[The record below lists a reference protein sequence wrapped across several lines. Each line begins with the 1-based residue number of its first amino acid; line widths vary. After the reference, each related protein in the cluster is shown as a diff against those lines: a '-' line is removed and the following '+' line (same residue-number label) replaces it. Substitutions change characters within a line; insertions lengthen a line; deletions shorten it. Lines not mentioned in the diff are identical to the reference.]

1 MTRVSI
7 PPREIPD
14 TCKEAVV
21 DGLLNNLAA
30 RAAGVGE
37 FYRTILL
44 ERPSGVL
51 VSGFIVPRPLEERDG
66 DEEANPIRISAHGL
80 DFQIGANNRDVPLQ
94 VRVQGSIYLR
104 ILPEA
109 FEVAPGGP
117 LYPRFPVLPEARA
130 ALRQRIRDGL
140 AALRAELNVQGNAV
154 YRHPDWSRRN
164 QEIRRAA
171 HAALGIPFENARD
184 AVPVEATQE
193 DEAETQ
199 DIDASAE
206 SEDSEAGS
214 GPLAPTTGLPPDAI
228 SEPINPPEKWI
239 RLDLELPGF
248 EFTADN
254 YPQAAQAATDALNA
268 AVQVRLAQW
277 FDLNDPTSF
286 GRCWGFRRNQKIRPS
301 DVQNWES
308 YLTRARTD
316 LRRVAPDFD
325 LRWSINIAPDA
336 LHTDRLTV
344 HVALEN
350 WTPLPSKVTFKELE
364 CSLFQVG
371 VSVALPKDVLKRLT
385 LDRVKPSYRYNA
397 YLNYPALGFNC
408 GVRLVNERACDLLMT
423 TWTPR
428 YVLPRIQP
436 RSVGV
441 ELRFSALATREG
453 LEALLPAIA
462 AYNAWLD
469 GARATPLD
477 RGSLGPIGPA
487 ERQAEEQK
495 LATDVAAWEAER
507 DAIDCG
513 LKLLLE
519 SARRWGGPGPQ
530 ADPRGVPFEAW
541 SAMNAAMVNVG
552 AGKYDAWRLFQ
563 AAFILA
569 MVPTFASRL
578 PSYQHYYH
586 GAVAE
591 HANAV
596 TLLYFATGGGKS
608 EAFMGLLLYVVLLDR
623 LRGKDR
629 GISTLMRYPLRLLTL
644 QQARRTMSVLAAG
657 EIERRR
663 RGYHGEPLSL
673 GFWVGGANTPNWH
686 SAPGVRDVPELGAK
700 PVSDE
705 PAICKV
711 APYANAREQWL
722 KLEQCPFCRSL
733 DHLMALRRA
742 PAAQGGVLGHYC
754 SNPECAWN
762 RQHQTSTP
770 LPFYIV
776 DEDIYGNAPTVLL
789 GTVDKLAVI
798 GQSFRTIRAVF
809 GMFGLAPFRNRATGM
824 LFNAVSRDDWSTA
837 ESRGHEPLFPAF
849 ADGTHAF
856 FDPFPS
862 LLIQDEAHLLEES
875 LGTFA
880 GLFESALEAALEELA
895 PTFGPDLCLE
905 PVTGARRRIKVVAA
919 SATVSEP
926 QRQMR
931 NLYQRERTIQ
941 FPYPGPDLYTSF
953 YSEPRLP
960 NAADPTNAARL
971 ALDDIEIKAHGART
985 YAAIVT
991 NGHRHTMAMAA
1002 VLGQYHLLITE
1013 LYEDLRSGDPE
1024 AEVRARAQLINWLS
1038 RSPLQARF
1046 RTALETCTANELL
1059 SLVDLHRIALTYVTN
1074 KKGGDQVIDTERSQF
1089 DKLHHK
1095 TGRSDQSLRTEL
1107 ISGAVSASQIQAI
1120 VRAAENRVPGGETFP
1135 DLSPR
1140 LRSIIATSAVSH
1152 GVDVEEFNAM
1162 FFAGL
1167 PSDIAEYIQ
1176 ASSRVGRTHAGFSLL
1191 VPAPQ
1196 RSRDRFVV
1204 EIFDIFHRFLE
1215 RMVLPAAIDRWAEKA
1230 IHRVIPSVM
1239 QAYLCG
1245 VTRFREISACR
1256 SNDKRNVP
1264 VFSRTEEVLLY
1275 LEDPQNRDRLIE
1287 FVVHALG
1294 LTVRPPPEGAAY
1306 YENLVRSAIFNYKRD
1321 MQVPSN
1327 RTTLFRNFFEQV
1339 NASLRPMTSL
1349 RDVDRPGWIFES
1361 SKDAWYRPAR
1371 HGETYDVMAFIQR
1384 GVGRELEADVTKD
1397 EE

>member
-7 PPREIPD
+7 PPREIPE

-30 RAAGVGE
+30 RTAGVGE
-37 FYRTILL
+37 FYRTILGA
-44 ERPSGVL
+44 RPSGVL
-51 VSGFIVPRPLEERDG
+51 VSGFIVPRPLEERDA
-66 DEEANPIRISAHGL
+66 DEEANPMRISAHGL
-80 DFQIGANNRDVPLQ
+80 DFQIGTNQRDIPLQ
-94 VRVQGSIYLR
+94 LNVRGSIYLR

-109 FEVAPGGP
+109 PEVAPGGP
-117 LYPRFPVLPEARA
+117 VYPRFPVLPEARA
-130 ALRQRIRDGL
+130 ALRQRIREGL
-140 AALRAELNVQGNAV
+140 AALRAELHMQDAAG
-154 YRHPDWSRRN
+154 YRHPDWGRRN
-164 QEIRRAA
+164 QEIRHAA
-171 HAALGIPFENARD
+171 HAALGIPFEDGRD
-184 AVPVEATQE
+184 AAPVEAAQE
-193 DEAETQ
+193 DTTDAPDVDEA
-199 DIDASAE
+199 
-206 SEDSEAGS
+206 AGS
-214 GPLAPTTGLPPDAI
+214 EGGDGEGATRPPPGLPPDAI

-248 EFTADN
+248 EFTANN
-254 YPQAAQAATDALNA
+254 YAQAAQDATDTLKA
-268 AVQVRLAQW
+268 AIEGRLAQW
-277 FDLNDPTSF
+277 FDLNDSSSF
-286 GRCWGFRRNQKIRPS
+286 GRLWGYRRNQKIRPS
-301 DVQNWES
+301 DIQNWEA
-308 YLTRARTD
+308 YLRRVRAD
-316 LRRVAPDFD
+316 LRRVVPDFD
-325 LRWSINIAPDA
+325 LRWAISIAPDA

-371 VSVALPKDVLKRLT
+371 ISVALPKGVLKRLT
-385 LDRVKPSYRYNA
+385 LERVKPSYRYNA
-397 YLNYPALGFNC
+397 YLNYPALGFNG
-408 GVRLVNERACDLLMT
+408 GVRLVEEDTRDLLLT
-423 TWTPR
+423 TWAPR
-428 YVLPRIQP
+428 YILPRIQP
-436 RSVGV
+436 RNVGV

-453 LEALLPAIA
+453 LEALAPVVR
-462 AYNAWLD
+462 AYNEWLTR
-469 GARATPLD
+469 ARATPIDSGALQP
-477 RGSLGPIGPA
+477 LGPA
-487 ERQAEEQK
+487 EQEAEEQK
-495 LATDVAAWEAER
+495 LAADVTAWEAER
-507 DAIDCG
+507 DAIDRG
-513 LKLLLE
+513 LRLLLE
-519 SARRWGGPGPQ
+519 STEHWTGPGPQ
-530 ADPRGVPFEAW
+530 ADPRGIPFEAW
-541 SAMNAAMVNVG
+541 SAMNAAMVRVG
-552 AGKYDAWRLFQ
+552 AGKYEAWHLFQ

-578 PSYQHYYH
+578 PAFHRYYQ
-586 GAVAE
+586 GAAAE
-591 HANAV
+591 QANAV

-608 EAFMGLLLYVVLLDR
+608 EAFMGLLLFVVLLDR
-623 LRGKDR
+623 LRGKQC
-629 GISTLMRYPLRLLTL
+629 GISALMRYPLRLLTL

-657 EIERRR
+657 ELERRR
-663 RGYHGEPLSL
+663 RGYRGDPFAL

-686 SAPGVRDVPELGAK
+686 SAPGVRDVWELSAK
-700 PVSDE
+700 ALSEE
-705 PAICKV
+705 PAV
-711 APYANAREQWL
+711 SQNPPYANAREQWL
-722 KLEQCPFCRSL
+722 KLEQCPFCRSG

-742 PAAQGGVLGHYC
+742 PVAHGSVLGHYC
-754 SNPECAWN
+754 CNPECAWN
-762 RQHQTSTP
+762 RQHSTPTP

-776 DEDIYGNAPTVLL
+776 DEDIYGRAPTVLL

-809 GMFGLAPFRNRATGM
+809 GMFGFAPFRDRSTGM
-824 LFNAVSRDDWSTA
+824 LFNAVSRDDWA
-837 ESRGHEPLFPAF
+837 AADRRRHEPLFPSF
-849 ADGTHAF
+849 AGGTHAF

-895 PTFGPDLCLE
+895 PALGSDLCRE
-905 PVTGARRRIKVVAA
+905 PLTGARRRIKVVAA

-931 NLYQRERTIQ
+931 NLYQREGTIQ

-960 NAADPTNAARL
+960 NAADPANASRL
-971 ALDDIEIKAHGART
+971 ALEDVELKAHGART
-985 YAAIVT
+985 YVAIVT

-1013 LYEDLRSGDPE
+1013 LYEGLRSGDAATE
-1024 AEVRARAQLINWLS
+1024 ARARAALIDWLS
-1038 RSPLQARF
+1038 PSLLQTCLRQ
-1046 RTALETCTANELL
+1046 ALENCTADQLL
-1059 SLVDLHRIALTYVTN
+1059 SLIDLHRIALTYVTN
-1074 KKGGDQVIDTERSQF
+1074 KKGGDQVIDTERMQF
-1089 DKLHHK
+1089 DKLHQNA
-1095 TGRSDQSLRTEL
+1095 GRTDQSLRTEL

-1120 VRAAENRVPGGETFP
+1120 VRAAERRVPPGETFP

-1191 VPAPQ
+1191 VPVPQ

-1230 IHRVIPSVM
+1230 IQRVIPSAM
-1239 QAYLCG
+1239 QEYLCG
-1245 VTRFREISACR
+1245 VTRFQEIAASEVK
-1256 SNDKRNVP
+1256 DKRNVP
-1264 VFSRTEEVLLY
+1264 PFARTEDALLY
-1275 LEDPQNRDRLIE
+1275 LEDPVNRDRLID
-1287 FVVHALG
+1287 FVVRALG
-1294 LTVRPPPEGAAY
+1294 LTVRPPPEGSAY
-1306 YENLVRSAIFNYKRD
+1306 YENLVRSAILNYKRD

-1327 RTTLFRNFFEQV
+1327 RTTLLRNFFEQV

-1361 SKDAWYRPAR
+1361 STDASYKRVKQ
-1371 HGETYDVMAFIQR
+1371 GETHDVMAFIQR
-1384 GVGRELEADVTKD
+1384 GVGRELEADVTRD

>member
-7 PPREIPD
+7 QPREIPD

-30 RAAGVGE
+30 RTAGLGD
-37 FYRTILL
+37 FYRTVCGA
-44 ERPSGVL
+44 RPSGVL
-51 VSGFIVPRPLEERDG
+51 VSGFIVPRPLEERDD
-66 DEEANPIRISAHGL
+66 DEEANPMRISAHGL
-80 DFQIGANNRDVPLQ
+80 DFQIGANQQDVPLQ
-94 VRVQGSIYLR
+94 VKVSGSIYLR

-109 FEVAPGGP
+109 AEVAPGGP

-130 ALRQRIRDGL
+130 VLRQRIRDGL
-140 AALRAELNVQGNAV
+140 DALRAQLNVQGAAV
-154 YRHPDWSRRN
+154 YRHPDWTSRS

-171 HAALGIPFENARD
+171 HAALEIPFDDGRD
-184 AVPVEATQE
+184 AAPIEVIPDDVADAQDVDGVGEGEGGDGESPTPPAT
-193 DEAETQ
+193 
-199 DIDASAE
+199 S
-206 SEDSEAGS
+206 
-214 GPLAPTTGLPPDAI
+214 LPPDAI

-239 RLDLELPGF
+239 RLDLALPEF
-248 EFTADN
+248 EFTTNNHA
-254 YPQAAQAATDALNA
+254 QAAQDATDALKVA
-268 AVQVRLAQW
+268 IEARLAQW
-277 FDLNDPTSF
+277 FDLDDPASF
-286 GRCWGFRRNQKIRPS
+286 GRLWGYRRNQKIRPS
-301 DVQNWES
+301 DLLNWDGF
-308 YLTRARTD
+308 LARARAD
-316 LRRVAPDFD
+316 MRRVVPEFD
-325 LRWSINIAPDA
+325 LRWAISVAPDA

-371 VSVALPKDVLKRLT
+371 VSVAVPKNVLKRLT
-385 LDRVKPSYRYNA
+385 LERVKPSYRYNT
-397 YLNYPALGFNC
+397 YLHYPALGFNG
-408 GVRLVNERACDLLMT
+408 GVRLLEEGSRDVLIT

-436 RSVGV
+436 REVGV
-441 ELRFSALATREG
+441 ELRFAALATREG
-453 LEALLPAIA
+453 LEALAPVIQS
-462 AYNAWLD
+462 YNTWLA
-469 GARATPLD
+469 GARATPID
-477 RGSLGPIGPA
+477 RGALGPLGA
-487 ERQAEEQK
+487 SERQAEEQK
-495 LATDVAAWEAER
+495 LADDVAAWEAER
-507 DAIDCG
+507 DAIGRG
-513 LKLLLE
+513 LDLLLE
-519 SARRWGGPGPQ
+519 SANHWSGPGPQ
-530 ADPRGVPFEAW
+530 ADTRGIPFEAW
-541 SAMNAAMVNVG
+541 SAMNAAMVRVG

-569 MVPTFASRL
+569 MIPTFASRV
-578 PSYQHYYH
+578 PAFHRYYQ
-586 GAVAE
+586 GEAAQQ
-591 HANAV
+591 ANAV

-608 EAFMGLLLYVVLLDR
+608 EAFMGLLLFVVLLDR
-623 LRGKDR
+623 LRGKER
-629 GISTLMRYPLRLLTL
+629 GISALMRYPLRLLTL

-657 EIERRR
+657 ELERRR
-663 RGYHGEPLSL
+663 RNHPGEPFSL

-686 SAPGVRDVPELGAK
+686 STPGVRDVWELAAK
-700 PVSDE
+700 PVSEE
-705 PAICKV
+705 PNV
-711 APYANAREQWL
+711 LEQAPYANVREQWL
-722 KLEQCPFCRSL
+722 KLEQCPFCRSER
-733 DHLMALRRA
+733 HAMALRRA
-742 PAAQGGVLGHYC
+742 PAAHGGVLGHYC
-754 SNPECAWN
+754 SNPECEWN
-762 RQHQTSTP
+762 RQHTTPTP

-776 DEDIYGNAPTVLL
+776 DEDIYGKSPTVLL

-809 GMFGLAPFRNRATGM
+809 GMFGFAPFRNPATGM
-824 LFNAVSRDDWSTA
+824 LVNAVSRDDWA
-837 ESRGHEPLFPAF
+837 AADSRGYEPLFPVF
-849 ADGTHAF
+849 AGGTHAF

-880 GLFESALEAALEELA
+880 GLFESALEAALEELSPA
-895 PTFGPDLCLE
+895 LGPDLCRE
-905 PVTGARRRIKVVAA
+905 PVTGRRRRIKVVAA

-931 NLYQRERTIQ
+931 NLYQRDGTIQ

-960 NAADPTNAARL
+960 DAADPANAARL
-971 ALDDIEIKAHGART
+971 ALEDIELKAHGART

-1013 LYEDLRSGDPE
+1013 LYEDLRSEDLA
-1024 AEVRARAQLINWLS
+1024 AEIRARAALIEWLS
-1038 RSPLQARF
+1038 PSPLQARF
-1046 RTALETCTANELL
+1046 RQALETCTADQLL

-1074 KKGGDQVIDTERSQF
+1074 KKGGDQVIDTERMQF
-1089 DKLHHK
+1089 DKLHQK
-1095 TGRSDQSLRTEL
+1095 AGRAGQSLRTEL

-1120 VRAAENRVPGGETFP
+1120 VRAAEKRVPRGEVFP

-1191 VPAPQ
+1191 VPVPQ

-1230 IHRVIPSVM
+1230 IQRVIPSVM
-1239 QAYLCG
+1239 QEYLCG
-1245 VTRFREISACR
+1245 VTRFQEIAAAGL
-1256 SNDKRNVP
+1256 NDKRHVP
-1264 VFSRTEEVLLY
+1264 AFSRTEEVLLY
-1275 LEDPQNRDRLIE
+1275 LEDPTNRDRLID
-1287 FVVHALG
+1287 FVVRALG
-1294 LTVRPPPEGAAY
+1294 LTERPPPEGAAY
-1306 YENLVRSAIFNYKRD
+1306 YENMVRSAILNYKRD

-1361 SKDAWYRPAR
+1361 STDASHRPAR
-1371 HGETYDVMAFIQR
+1371 RGETHDVMAFIQR
-1384 GVGRELEADVTKD
+1384 GVGRELEADVTAD

>member
-7 PPREIPD
+7 QPREIPD

-30 RAAGVGE
+30 RTAGLGD
-37 FYRTILL
+37 FYRTVVGA
-44 ERPSGVL
+44 RPSGVL
-51 VSGFIVPRPLEERDG
+51 VSGFIVPRPLEERDD
-66 DEEANPIRISAHGL
+66 DEEANPMRISAHGL
-80 DFQIGANNRDVPLQ
+80 DFQIGANQQDVPLQ
-94 VRVQGSIYLR
+94 VKVSGSIYLR

-109 FEVAPGGP
+109 AEVAPGGP

-130 ALRQRIRDGL
+130 VLRQRIRDGL
-140 AALRAELNVQGNAV
+140 AALRAQLNVQGAAV
-154 YRHPDWSRRN
+154 YRHPEWASRS

-171 HAALGIPFENARD
+171 HAALGIPFDDGRD
-184 AVPVEATQE
+184 AAPVEAIP
-193 DEAETQ
+193 DDVADAQ
-199 DIDASAE
+199 DVDGVGEVEGGDGESPPSPAAS
-206 SEDSEAGS
+206 
-214 GPLAPTTGLPPDAI
+214 LPPDAI

-248 EFTADN
+248 EFTTNNHA
-254 YPQAAQAATDALNA
+254 QAAQDATDALKA
-268 AVQVRLAQW
+268 AIEARLAQW
-277 FDLNDPTSF
+277 FDLNDPDSF
-286 GRCWGFRRNQKIRPS
+286 GRLWGYRRNQKIRPS
-301 DVQNWES
+301 DLQNWDVF
-308 YLTRARTD
+308 LARARAD
-316 LRRVAPDFD
+316 LRRVVPEFD
-325 LRWSINIAPDA
+325 LRWAISVAPDA

-371 VSVALPKDVLKRLT
+371 VSVAVPKNVLQRLT
-385 LDRVKPSYRYNA
+385 LERVKPSYRYNT
-397 YLNYPALGFNC
+397 YLHYPALGFNG
-408 GVRLVNERACDLLMT
+408 GVRLIEESSRDLLIT

-436 RSVGV
+436 REVGV
-441 ELRFSALATREG
+441 ELRFDALATREG
-453 LEALLPAIA
+453 LEALATLIQS
-462 AYNAWLD
+462 YNTWLA
-469 GARATPLD
+469 GARATPID
-477 RGSLGPIGPA
+477 HGTLGPLGA
-487 ERQAEEQK
+487 SERQAEEQK
-495 LATDVAAWEAER
+495 LTDDVAAWEAER
-507 DAIDCG
+507 DAIGRG
-513 LKLLLE
+513 LQLLRE
-519 SARRWGGPGPQ
+519 SASHWSGPGPQ
-530 ADPRGVPFEAW
+530 ADMRGIPFEAW
-541 SAMNAAMVNVG
+541 SAMNAAMVRVG

-569 MVPTFASRL
+569 MIPAFASRV
-578 PSYQHYYH
+578 PAFHHYYQ
-586 GAVAE
+586 GEAAQQ
-591 HANAV
+591 ANAV

-608 EAFMGLLLYVVLLDR
+608 EAFMGLLLFVVLLDR
-623 LRGKDR
+623 LRGKER
-629 GISTLMRYPLRLLTL
+629 GISALMRYPLRLLTL

-657 EIERRR
+657 ELERRR
-663 RGYHGEPLSL
+663 RNHPGEPFSL

-686 SAPGVRDVPELGAK
+686 STPGVRDVWELAAK
-700 PVSDE
+700 PVSEE
-705 PAICKV
+705 PTV
-711 APYANAREQWL
+711 LEQAPYANAREQWL
-722 KLEQCPFCRSL
+722 KLEQCPFCRSEN
-733 DHLMALRRA
+733 HPMALRRA
-742 PAAQGGVLGHYC
+742 PPAQGGVLGHYC
-754 SNPECAWN
+754 SNPRCEWN
-762 RQHQTSTP
+762 RQHATSTP

-776 DEDIYGNAPTVLL
+776 DEDIYGKSPSVLL

-809 GMFGLAPFRNRATGM
+809 GMFGFAPFRNNTTGM
-824 LFNAVSRDDWSTA
+824 LVNAVSRDDWSAA
-837 ESRGHEPLFPAF
+837 ESRGYEPLFPAF
-849 ADGTHAF
+849 AGGTHAF

-880 GLFESALEAALEELA
+880 GLFESSLEAALEELA
-895 PTFGPDLCLE
+895 PSLGPDLCLE
-905 PVTGARRRIKVVAA
+905 PVTGERRRIKVVAA

-931 NLYQRERTIQ
+931 NLYQRDGTIQ

-960 NAADPTNAARL
+960 DAADPANAARL
-971 ALDDIEIKAHGART
+971 ALEDIELKAHGART

-1013 LYEDLRSGDPE
+1013 LYEDLRSEDVA
-1024 AEVRARAQLINWLS
+1024 AETRARAALIEWLS
-1038 RSPLQARF
+1038 PSPLQARF
-1046 RTALETCTANELL
+1046 RQALETCTADQLL

-1074 KKGGDQVIDTERSQF
+1074 KKGGDQVIDTERMQF
-1089 DKLHHK
+1089 DKLHQK
-1095 TGRSDQSLRTEL
+1095 AGREGQSLRTEL

-1120 VRAAENRVPGGETFP
+1120 VRAAEMRVPRGDAFP

-1191 VPAPQ
+1191 VPVPQ

-1230 IHRVIPSVM
+1230 IQRVIPSAM
-1239 QAYLCG
+1239 QEYLCG
-1245 VTRFREISACR
+1245 VTRFQEIAAADL
-1256 SNDKRNVP
+1256 NDKRHVP
-1264 VFSRTEEVLLY
+1264 AFSRTEEVLLY
-1275 LEDPQNRDRLIE
+1275 LEDPTNRDRLIE
-1287 FVVHALG
+1287 FVVRALG
-1294 LTVRPPPEGAAY
+1294 LTERPPPEGAAY
-1306 YENLVRSAIFNYKRD
+1306 YENMVRSAILNYKRD

-1361 SKDAWYRPAR
+1361 STDASHRPAR
-1371 HGETYDVMAFIQR
+1371 RGETHDVMAFIQR
-1384 GVGRELEADVTKD
+1384 GVGRELDADVTAD